1 MQQQNK
7 NPLSPAGSP
16 AATLHNRC
24 FKHPR
29 IDHMAE
35 ELKCLIYPG
44 SQTSIPMICGPTGT
58 GKSTLAKRIVET
70 ENALAA
76 DQMESNAG
84 LLPALYVEARSAGED
99 EFSWRPFYQRILDRL
114 DGHLDAPRSAY
125 GIDPES
131 GRMVR
136 PYGAGRD
143 NLAALRTAVERGL
156 RARQVR
162 FLVIDEAAQIIRHT
176 HSRSKLQIQLDTLKS
191 LANEC
196 GTQMVLV
203 GAYDLYPLV
212 SLSGQLARRIHVLH
226 FERYRRDVPED
237 REAFAACVLAFER
250 ALPVLWSGKLMR
262 HADALH
268 HNTLGCIGTLS
279 GVLVSAARRAEAAG
293 KWDDEALKRSLLN
306 EAQRL
311 QILSE
316 ITDGEAAIGPSQTRV
331 WEPRRRAESTRTRS
345 AA

>member
-7 NPLSPAGSP
+7 NPLPPVGSP

-29 IDHMAE
+29 IDHMTE

-70 ENALAA
+70 ENAQAA
-76 DQMESNAG
+76 DQMEANAG
-84 LLPALYVEARSAGED
+84 LLPAVYVEAPSSGEN
-99 EFSWRPFYQRILDRL
+99 EFSWRLLYERILDNL
-114 DGHLDAPRSAY
+114 GDDLATPRSVY
-125 GIDPES
+125 GVDPES
-131 GRMVR
+131 CRMVR
-136 PYGAGRD
+136 PHGAGRN
-143 NLAALRTAVERGL
+143 NLAALRTAVERAL

-162 FLVIDEAAQIIRHT
+162 FLVIDEAAHIIRNARG
-176 HSRSKLQIQLDTLKS
+176 RSKLQIQLDTLKS
-191 LANEC
+191 LANDC

-203 GAYDLYPLV
+203 GPYELYQLV

-226 FERYRRDVPED
+226 FERYRQDVPED

-250 ALPVLWSGKLMR
+250 ALPELWGGKLMR

-268 HNTLGCIGTLS
+268 HNTLGCVGTLS
-279 GVLVSAARRAEAAG
+279 SVLIRAARFAETTG
-293 KWDDEALKRSLLN
+293 QWNDDALKRSLLN
-306 EAQRL
+306 EASRL
-311 QILSE
+311 KILSE

-331 WEPRRRAESTRTRS
+331 WVPGRRAESTRTRS